1 MSIQEDVAMSR
12 QIFITQS
19 DKDRLL
25 ELIYKAKYED
35 LKDNLNLQ
43 ELETE
48 INRAVVTSV
57 EQLPANVI
65 TMNTKVILLME
76 DAEEE
81 FTLVYQN
88 EADILQ
94 NKISVLSPIG
104 TAILGYSEGSVIG
117 WKVPDGIVLIEVK
130 KVLFQPEALGLYH
143 L

>member
-1 MSIQEDVAMSR
+1 MSR

-35 LKDNLNLQ
+35 LKDNLGLQ
-43 ELETE
+43 ELEAE

-57 EQLPANVI
+57 DQLPANVI
-65 TMNTKVILLME
+65 TMNTKVILLIE

-81 FTLVYQN
+81 FTLVYPN

-104 TAILGYSEGSVIG
+104 TAILGYSEGSVIE